1 MAADLP
7 LPKKMDDPMTQR
19 PIDRA
24 SHQQAASSELT
35 QRVLA
40 LERQNKRLEQF
51 AYVAAHELQEPLRKV
66 TSFCQL
72 LSQEYGG
79 QLDPR
84 GRGYLEHAADA
95 SVRMGQLVKE
105 LLAVAQLRSE
115 DGMLSPTDAGKA
127 CDAAVGQ
134 LQAAIDESAAVV
146 TRGPLPVIKAQPARL
161 VQLFQNLIGNAIK
174 YRSQPAP
181 IVRVEARAVSEQW
194 VFSVR
199 DNGIGIET
207 QYHQR
212 VFGMFQRLH
221 ARHEYPG
228 TGIGLA
234 FCRDIVDHCGG
245 RIWVESEPGRGSQF
259 LFTFPRL
266 KRRSQSDQ
274 RT

>member
-1 MAADLP
+1 
-7 LPKKMDDPMTQR
+7 MTPR
-19 PIDRA
+19 PTERDSHEPTA
-24 SHQQAASSELT
+24 SRDLT

-40 LERQNKRLEQF
+40 LERHNKRLEQF

-72 LSQEYGG
+72 LRQEYGG
-79 QLDPR
+79 QLDPQ
-84 GRGYLEHAADA
+84 GRGYLEHAEDA

-105 LLAVAQLRSE
+105 LLAMAQLPSE
-115 DGMLSPTDAGKA
+115 DRPRSPTDAGKA

-146 TRGPLPVIKAQPARL
+146 TRGPLPVIYAEPTRL

-174 YRSQPAP
+174 YRGQQAP
-181 IVRVEARAVSEQW
+181 IVRVEARVESETW

-207 QYHQR
+207 QYHER

-221 ARHEYPG
+221 ARNEYPG

-234 FCRDIVDHCGG
+234 FCQDIVHHCGG
-245 RIWVESEPGRGSQF
+245 RIWVESKPDRGSQF
-259 LFTFPRL
+259 LFTIPRL
-266 KRRSQSDQ
+266 TSRSRSDQ